1 MNSNFD
7 LTINVID
14 HLIMGSL
21 SMHEID
27 LKIYDYNFMMT
38 SHVNCILVCNAGEM
52 VKLCLGIHSFSEG
65 CVWDT

>member
-7 LTINVID
+7 LTINVIE
-14 HLIMGSL
+14 HLIMGNL

-38 SHVNCILVCNAGEM
+38 SHVNCILECHAGEM
-52 VKLCLGIHSFSEG
+52 VEVCPWS
-65 CVWDT
+65 T